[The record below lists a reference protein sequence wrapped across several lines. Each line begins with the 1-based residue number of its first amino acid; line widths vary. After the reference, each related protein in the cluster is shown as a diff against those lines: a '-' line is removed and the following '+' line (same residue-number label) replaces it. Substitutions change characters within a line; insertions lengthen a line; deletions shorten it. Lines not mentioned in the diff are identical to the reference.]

1 MDGHSRT
8 LPGLARLDW
17 LFGCGGIIAYHD
29 VTRGPFSPSMHVSI
43 RTFAEHLAF
52 LIAVGYRLIPL
63 AELIAR
69 RRAGRSVRRCVALT
83 FDDAYHGVREFALPV
98 LRRLAAPATVF
109 VATAY
114 VRANEDASGGGRYWW
129 DRVNWVLE
137 RADAVTSRRMFDAL
151 GQASASPDVIR
162 ATLCGTYGGRL
173 NPEWDAVIAAAE
185 RVTGAVPER
194 PLTEAELGELAR
206 DDLID
211 FGCHTESHPA
221 LPALPAREQR
231 DEIASSYAWLKERL
245 PRVRPFLAYP
255 YGLYDRTTIRAAREA
270 GMQAA
275 FSIEGR
281 AAGSRF
287 DLYACPRIGL
297 AEVNNVRSVR
307 LRLNWLTIP
316 LVAWRN
322 GGWHP
327 RMPRPVEV
335 H

>member
-1 MDGHSRT
+1 MNGHNRT
-8 LPGLARLDW
+8 VPGLARLEA

-29 VTRGPFSPSMHVSI
+29 VTRAPFAPSMHVSV
-43 RTFAEHLAF
+43 RTFAEHLAC
-52 LIAVGYRLIPL
+52 LIGAGYRLIPL

-69 RRAGRSVRRCVALT
+69 RCAGRSVRRCVALT
-83 FDDAYHGVREFALPV
+83 FDDAYHGVLEFALPL
-98 LRRLAAPATVF
+98 LRRLGAPAMVF

-114 VRANEDASGGGRYWW
+114 ARPGGARYWW
-129 DRVNWVLE
+129 DRVNWVRE
-137 RADAVTSRRMFDAL
+137 RGDAATTGRMLAAL
-151 GQASASPDVIR
+151 GQASVSPDSMR

-173 NPEWDAVIAAAE
+173 SAEWDAVIAAAE

-194 PLTEAELGELAR
+194 PLTEVELGALAR

-211 FGCHTESHPA
+211 FGCHTDSHPA
-221 LPALPAREQR
+221 LPALAAGEQR
-231 DEIASSYAWLKERL
+231 DEIASSYAWLRERL

-255 YGLYDRTTIRAAREA
+255 YGLYDRATIRAARDA

-281 AAGSRF
+281 AAGSHF
-287 DLYACPRIGL
+287 DLYSCPRIGL

-307 LRLNWLTIP
+307 LRLNWFTIP

-327 RMPRPVEV
+327 RVPRPVEV

>member
-1 MDGHSRT
+1 MDSHSRT

-29 VTRGPFSPSMHVSI
+29 VTQAPFSPSMHVSI

-52 LIAVGYRLIPL
+52 VISAGYQLIPL
-63 AELIAR
+63 TELIAR
-69 RRAGRSVRRCVALT
+69 RLAGRSVRRCVALT
-83 FDDAYHGVREFALPV
+83 FDDAYHGVLEFALPV

-109 VATAY
+109 VATGY
-114 VRANEDASGGGRYWW
+114 VRAKGAARYWW
-129 DRVNWVLE
+129 DRVNWVVE
-137 RADAVTSRRMFDAL
+137 RADPVISGQMLDAL
-151 GQASASPDVIR
+151 GQASASSDQMR

-173 NPEWDAVIAAAE
+173 NSEWNEVIAAAE

-194 PLTEAELGELAR
+194 SLTEAELGDLAR

-211 FGCHTESHPA
+211 FGCHTDSHPA

-255 YGLYDRTTIRAAREA
+255 YGLYDRTTISAARAA
-270 GMQAA
+270 GMEAA

-281 AAGSRF
+281 AAGSHF
-287 DLYACPRIGL
+287 DLYSCPRIGL

-307 LRLNWLTIP
+307 LRLNWFTIP

-327 RMPRPVEV
+327 RMPRRVEV